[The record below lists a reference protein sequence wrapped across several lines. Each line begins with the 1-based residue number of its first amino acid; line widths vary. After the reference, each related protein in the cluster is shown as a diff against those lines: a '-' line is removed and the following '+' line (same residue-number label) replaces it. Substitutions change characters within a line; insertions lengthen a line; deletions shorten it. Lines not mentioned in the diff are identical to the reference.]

1 MKKTTYTAAILS
13 AALFSGASFAEDNR
27 DDILYGN
34 GHVASSPGTPYAVTH
49 SGPQGTEGDVLY
61 GREEIKSSAFSP
73 YERVSNDRD
82 NRDNLIDQ
90 VS

>member
-1 MKKTTYTAAILS
+1 MKKTTYTAAIVA

-27 DDILYGN
+27 DDILYGD
-34 GHVASSPGTPYAVTH
+34 GHVASSPSTPYVVTH

-61 GREEIKSSAFSP
+61 GKQELKPSKFSP
-73 YERVSNDRD
+73 YERVSDDRD